1 MTGLTLLHI
10 DSSARQ
16 GLSGAERHGSH
27 TRRLGRRFIERWQ
40 SLRPQDQLKHR
51 DLATQA
57 PAFVSAEWI
66 AAAFTPP
73 AHRSRES
80 QAVLAESD
88 ALVDELCAADV
99 IVIGTPMY
107 NFGMPAVLKAYVD
120 NIVRVGR
127 TFGFDRQRQG
137 LPYWPMLEG
146 QGKRL
151 VLLSA
156 RGDSGYEQ
164 GDLAASNHVEP
175 ALRAVFAYIGIRDV
189 ASVAV
194 EYDEFADERLQRS
207 LEEAEAKVERLV
219 EAMAR
224 ADQVFSPCT

>member
-1 MTGLTLLHI
+1 MTRLTVLHI

-16 GLSGAERHGSH
+16 GLSGAEHHGSH
-27 TRRLGRRFIERWQ
+27 TRRLGRRFTDRWQ
-40 SLRPQDQLKHR
+40 RLRPHDHLKHR

-57 PAFVSAEWI
+57 PGFVTAAWI
-66 AAAFTPP
+66 AAAFTP
-73 AHRSRES
+73 AAQRSDES
-80 QAVLAESD
+80 RAVLAESD

-99 IVIGTPMY
+99 IVIGAPMY

-127 TFGFDRQRQG
+127 TFGFDRQRPG
-137 LPYWPMLEG
+137 LPYWPMLAG

-156 RGDSGYEQ
+156 RGDTGYGE
-164 GDLAASNHVEP
+164 GALAASNHVEP
-175 ALRAVFAYIGIRDV
+175 ALRTVFAYIGIQDV

-194 EYDEFADERLQRS
+194 ECDEFADQRLQRS
-207 LEEAEAKVERLV
+207 LEQAEAQVDRLV
-219 EAMAR
+219 ETMA
-224 ADQVFSPCT
+224 QVDVAAGR